1 MAVKRNGDS
10 TDVLLHP
17 YETVSRR
24 LRILKLALIFVL
36 IAFIIGGLFVLRDEF
51 TAENLRFLLRD
62 IGFSSPSLG
71 LDASSLSFD
80 YDTSLRADLYHS
92 DLVLLRR
99 SLLEVYSFSGSR
111 SLSQEVAFSSPALVT
126 GDKYMLAYDIGGT
139 KLGIYNSFSELY
151 TETFDY
157 KIACADLAH
166 DGTFAVVTGEKGYHS
181 ALYVYNNEFSRIF
194 RYATADR
201 VVYDVA
207 LCQENPHLVALASVS
222 AADGDYLTEVHLFDT
237 ARAEVKEQFSF
248 VSEMPLKLSFETA
261 GHVSLLTD
269 SALHLL
275 DTDGDDDT
283 TCAFSS
289 EDLSG
294 YYAEGVYDILVK
306 NSSVIGTTLDI
317 EVLEKDGA
325 SPRRTFSIQNQIQD
339 IRVAHDSVY
348 LLSHDSLTVYSLN
361 DSSVKTHKLT
371 NEYKQILPLSGGRIA
386 FIGEGSVSIYMVG

>member
-1 MAVKRNGDS
+1 MV
-10 TDVLLHP
+10 
-17 YETVSRR
+17 
-24 LRILKLALIFVL
+24 
-36 IAFIIGGLFVLRDEF
+36 
-51 TAENLRFLLRD
+51 TA
-62 IGFSSPSLG
+62 
-71 LDASSLSFD
+71 
-80 YDTSLRADLYHS
+80 
-92 DLVLLRR
+92 
-99 SLLEVYSFSGSR
+99 
-111 SLSQEVAFSSPALVT
+111 
-126 GDKYMLAYDIGGT
+126 
-139 KLGIYNSFSELY
+139 
-151 TETFDY
+151 
-157 KIACADLAH
+157 
-166 DGTFAVVTGEKGYHS
+166 EKGYHS

-207 LCQENPHLVALASVS
+207 VCRENPRLVALASVS
-222 AADGDYLTEVHLFDT
+222 AVDGDYLTEVHLFDT
-237 ARAEVKEQFSF
+237 ARAEVKDHFAF
-248 VSEMPLKLSFETA
+248 DSEMPLKLSFETQ
-261 GHVSLLTD
+261 GHISLLTD
-269 SALHLL
+269 GALHLL

-325 SPRRTFSIQNQIQD
+325 SERRTFSIQNQIQD

-348 LLSHDSLTVYSLN
+348 LLSHNSLTVYSLK

-386 FIGEGSVSIYMVG
+386 FVGEGSVSIYMVG

>member
-1 MAVKRNGDS
+1 MAVKRSHGTS
-10 TDVLLHP
+10 DVLVHP
-17 YETVSRR
+17 YEKVSRR

-36 IAFIIGGLFVLRDEF
+36 IAFIIGGLFVLREEF

-126 GDKYMLAYDIGGT
+126 GDKYMLAYDIGGS

-157 KIACADLAH
+157 KIACADLAG
-166 DGTFAVVTGEKGYHS
+166 DGTFAVVTAEKGYHS

-207 LCQENPHLVALASVS
+207 VCRENPRLVALASVS
-222 AADGDYLTEVHLFDT
+222 AVDGDYLTEVHLFDT
-237 ARAEVKEQFSF
+237 ARAEVKDHFAF
-248 VSEMPLKLSFETA
+248 DSEMPLKLSFETQ
-261 GHVSLLTD
+261 GHISLLTD
-269 SALHLL
+269 GALHLL

-325 SPRRTFSIQNQIQD
+325 SERRTFSIQNQIQD

-348 LLSHDSLTVYSLN
+348 LLSHNSLTVYSLK

-386 FIGEGSVSIYMVG
+386 FVGEGSVSIYMVG